1 MVYKNSKNSK
11 KKINDLKPVIKT
23 SYKKVNR
30 KQNTK
35 QIGGGAWGEFKEW
48 SQKTVG
54 RYKGKGVKVD
64 GKIEFFS
71 RQKRGLSQ
79 FKIGQNYRSGE
90 QIKNRVNYV
99 TKRIEEKKHQ
109 FTKVNNK
116 LSGKQFKFDRIV
128 DNKFKKVEIEIATEQ
143 ANLSKKL
150 AQGKITKEQFNSGV
164 DKLAKRKDNIVK
176 ELEVEKKNFLEKHA
190 KLIKK
195 MEKKRKEFIK
205 ISDKYKPKIEK
216 LTLKLETK
224 IRKANK
230 LLDKGLYRTCKKSP
244 NEACFDTLKACRKD
258 TSNISKSQLLNC
270 MKGIEG
276 FTSENLN
283 ANISK
288 IKWYNSPSR
297 RRKIRARSK
306 RIEGLPETQ
315 KIQSD
320 YKKIQNEVSNIKKAR
335 VSNTPAINQILDKER
350 LKKYKKSE
358 AQEFADKEVSKLKTG
373 MDQSITQKKG
383 EFNKTISQTISD
395 TQQVQKLE
403 KEAATNAVKKLEAK
417 ELAAAQ
423 KLAKEAEEAAE
434 AKAAAEAK
442 VAAEEAAQKLAKEA
456 EEAAAQKLAK
466 EAEEA
471 AAEAAAQKAAKAR
484 KITLEPPNKHPFLP
498 TSYTEGSSY
507 V

>member
-258 TSNISKSQLLNC
+258 TSNISKLQLLNC

-306 RIEGLPETQ
+306 RIEGLPQTQ
-315 KIQSD
+315 KIQND
-320 YKKIQNEVSNIKKAR
+320 YRKIQNEVSKIKQTR

-395 TQQVQKLE
+395 TQKVQEAE
-403 KEAATNAVKKLEAK
+403 KKAAKNAVEKLEAK
-417 ELAAAQ
+417 ELAAAEA
-423 KLAKEAEEAAE
+423 KAAAEEAAKKAAKEAEEAA
-434 AKAAAEAK
+434 
-442 VAAEEAAQKLAKEA
+442 AQTLATEA